1 MMDELEGPSDWKKQ
15 REAVNKRLSEVAKK
29 SGSEIAK
36 KISTKKDAQ
45 SDKTIAKNCEV
56 IDMLCHEAQSQMR
69 DGKMDLKT
77 VVKDLCEAL
86 EAMVGMKDDES
97 KEEKE

>member
-1 MMDELEGPSDWKKQ
+1 MMDEIEGPSDWKKQ
-15 REAVNKRLSEVAKK
+15 REAVNKRLADVAKK

-36 KISTKKDAQ
+36 KISTKQGAR
-45 SDKTIAKNCEV
+45 SDKTIDRNCEV
-56 IDMLCHEAQSQMR
+56 IDMLSREAQSQMR

-86 EAMVGMKDDES
+86 EAMVGMKDDEK
-97 KEEKE
+97 KEDE